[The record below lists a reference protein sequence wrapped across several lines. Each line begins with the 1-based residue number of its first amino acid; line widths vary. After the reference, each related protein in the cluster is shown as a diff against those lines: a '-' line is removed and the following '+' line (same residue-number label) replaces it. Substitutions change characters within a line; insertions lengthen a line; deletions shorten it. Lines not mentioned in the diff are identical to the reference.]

1 MLGNQERLVELTRR
15 VLADE
20 KVEDQEYRELIDS
33 LREGRASGAGSGK
46 GAKKLT
52 ELPEDLDSLFK

>member
-1 MLGNQERLVELTRR
+1 MDNQERLVELTRR

-33 LREGRASGAGSGK
+33 LREGRTAGAGSGK
-46 GAKKLT
+46 GAKKLA
-52 ELPEDLDSLFK
+52 ELPEDLDSLFN